1 MDNPN
6 KAKLHILV
14 PSLENSTWAA
24 AFLLLCAMLARIL
37 ERFGVSFGNPTVAA
51 LVWEIV
57 GCGIPLA
64 VWFVIRRKTVWKD
77 LWLRGISPKQ
87 IPLLICIALILPPL
101 ALLVSLPL
109 GNMVFLDK
117 PFSLFGV
124 FVPLS
129 GGSFG
134 DRLLMVLAFLI
145 LPVLLEELLFRCV
158 LPHTFAPYGP
168 FVTAILSS
176 ALFAFLDFSGGTWP
190 VSFVIGL
197 ALYLI
202 LYATRSLTAVLITRL
217 LYQVF
222 VVFFRHEL
230 VSFYRSAGSG
240 IVFLFI
246 LFLIVGVLA
255 FLITTCLVSLN
266 RHYAKTLTNNE
277 EAYQNR
283 EKHSARDVLIAS
295 LLLLRNACLD
305 PFLWTS
311 LVCFLVGTIAG

>member
-14 PSLENSTWAA
+14 PSLENPTWAA

-51 LVWEIV
+51 LIWEAV

-64 VWFVIRRKTVWKD
+64 VWFVTRRKTLWQD
-77 LWLRGISPKQ
+77 LWIRGVSPKQ
-87 IPLLICIALILPPL
+87 IPLLIWIALILPPL
-101 ALLVSLPL
+101 SLLISLPF
-109 GNMVFLDK
+109 GNMVFLDR
-117 PFSLFGV
+117 PFALFGV

-129 GGSFG
+129 GGSFA
-134 DRLLMVLAFLI
+134 DKLLMVLAFLI
-145 LPVLLEELLFRCV
+145 LPVFLEELLFRCV
-158 LPHTFAPYGP
+158 LPHAFSRSGP

-176 ALFAFLDFSGGTWP
+176 ALFAFLDFSGGTWL
-190 VSFVIGL
+190 VSFVVGL

-202 LYATRSLTAVLITRL
+202 LYATRSLTPVLIVRL
-217 LYQVF
+217 IYQIF
-222 VVFFRHEL
+222 AVFFRQEL
-230 VSFYRSAGSG
+230 VSFYRSAGTG
-240 IVFLFI
+240 TIFLFI
-246 LFLIVGVLA
+246 LFLLFGILA
-255 FLITTCLVSLN
+255 FLICTCLISLN

-283 EKHSARDVLIAS
+283 EIHTAKEWTLAS

-305 PFLWTS
+305 PFNWSS
-311 LVCFLVGTIAG
+311 LVCFLVGAIAG